1 LLLVLGQVTWYYYP
15 FSFLDSSIVVSERYV
30 AIGGAIVENGSA
42 FDRAVLD
49 VTPYKTL
56 ILPDDAAVRDGA
68 PAKEVQIFM
77 QKKLS
82 FGGHPPERMS
92 IRGARKNMG
101 SAVKADGDTLMVA
114 TFGEWDSRIEGGA
127 FMGLLFLVP
136 EEIKIRRQANLSGPD
151 SAGREWTGAYLTKP
165 KDAKEGYWY
174 GPASPA
180 EGWSRVPDVP
190 DRERRAGP
198 PTYQHRGKR

>member
-1 LLLVLGQVTWYYYP
+1 MEAIMARRTKKIVLILLLIVLLLVLGQVTWYYYP

-92 IRGARKNMG
+92 IRGAR
-101 SAVKADGDTLMVA
+101 
-114 TFGEWDSRIEGGA
+114 
-127 FMGLLFLVP
+127 
-136 EEIKIRRQANLSGPD
+136 
-151 SAGREWTGAYLTKP
+151 
-165 KDAKEGYWY
+165 
-174 GPASPA
+174 
-180 EGWSRVPDVP
+180 
-190 DRERRAGP
+190 
-198 PTYQHRGKR
+198 